1 MNPLTV
7 FLLLLLTL
15 ASKDHAGAQHEV
27 ICQSSIVSAANQSTI
42 WYSPSRR
49 FAFGFFKEGSG
60 FKVGI
65 WLVDDSN
72 DTIVWTANRDEA
84 AVSSAAILQ
93 FTTDGRIM
101 LASPGNENKF
111 ITPEQNE
118 KPKCPS
124 MLDSGNL
131 VIYNEQDEFIWQSFD
146 FPTDTILERQFLHH
160 DKRLYSNLS
169 PTNHSTGRYTLIAQS
184 DGNLVAYPAKAGDTV
199 ESAYWAS
206 DTDMSTPPRSLYLDS
221 SGAFLLVND
230 TDLSAVSMKDLCIII
245 WPPSNSSLQQE
256 NIILRLNLGFDG
268 NLVLYSHSLN
278 TTNKSTTLLW
288 QAIDDLCDVSSFC
301 GVNSYCTRSN
311 NQSLCNCLPGTD
323 KVADFP
329 SGCQRNSTGAVCSGG
344 KENGDIYN
352 FTALKDFSLKDIPYF
367 AKMLGKEECL
377 QSCLQD
383 CDCDA
388 ALFDES
394 QNLCSKH
401 ALPLSYSRIGNTP
414 VSTTA
419 FFKVKK
425 ITGEARD
432 RSVKPPWT
440 LILGLSLG
448 FLAYSSAA
456 VALSGIFIFKSRL
469 MKYKELLD
477 MGRTGLTKEFTLQ
490 VFTYN
495 ELKRATDGFKKELGR
510 GSFGAVYKGTFDNRS
525 FVAVKRL
532 EKVVEEGETQ
542 FKAEMRVIGRTRH
555 KNLVRLLGFCAEGS
569 KRLLVYEYM
578 SHGSLAD
585 LLFRTKG
592 RLDWNERVRIALN
605 IARGMCYLH
614 QGCEAPIIH
623 CDVKPQN
630 ILLDE
635 FWTAKISD
643 FGLAKLLQPDQTRT
657 FTRERGTLGYMAPEW
672 KSKSAITLKVDIYSY
687 GIVLL
692 EIICR
697 RRHIQVNLSRPEET
711 HLPSWAYNCFAARE
725 LDKLMD
731 DDSTDK
737 NAFERMV
744 MVALWC
750 IQDEPALRPS
760 MKDIILMLEGTTD
773 VRIPPC
779 PMS

>member
-1 MNPLTV
+1 MDPNIFMNGLTINV
-7 FLLLLLTL
+7 
-15 ASKDHAGAQHEV
+15 
-27 ICQSSIVSAANQSTI
+27 
-42 WYSPSRR
+42 
-49 FAFGFFKEGSG
+49 
-60 FKVGI
+60 
-65 WLVDDSN
+65 
-72 DTIVWTANRDEA
+72 
-84 AVSSAAILQ
+84 
-93 FTTDGRIM
+93 
-101 LASPGNENKF
+101 
-111 ITPEQNE
+111 
-118 KPKCPS
+118 
-124 MLDSGNL
+124 L
-131 VIYNEQDEFIWQSFD
+131 VISYIYIYDPDCPAVIKLFD
-146 FPTDTILERQFLHH
+146 HII
-160 DKRLYSNLS
+160 SN
-169 PTNHSTGRYTLIAQS
+169 
-184 DGNLVAYPAKAGDTV
+184 K
-199 ESAYWAS
+199 
-206 DTDMSTPPRSLYLDS
+206 
-221 SGAFLLVND
+221 
-230 TDLSAVSMKDLCIII
+230 DLSII
-245 WPPSNSSLQQE
+245 SFNSSLQQD
-256 NIILRLNLGFDG
+256 NVILRLNLGFDG

-278 TTNKSTTLLW
+278 TTNKSTTVVW

-301 GVNSYCTRSN
+301 GVNAYCTRSN
-311 NQSLCNCLPGTD
+311 NQSHCNCLPGTE

-329 SGCQRNSTGAVCSGG
+329 SGCQRNSTGAVCIGG
-344 KENGDIYN
+344 KEYGDIYD
-352 FTALKDFSLKDIPYF
+352 FTALKDLRFKDVPYF

-377 QSCLQD
+377 QSCLED

-388 ALFDES
+388 AFFDES
-394 QNLCSKH
+394 QDLCQKY
-401 ALPLSYSRIGNTP
+401 ALPLSYSRIDSINTN
-414 VSTTA
+414 VSISA

-425 ITGEARD
+425 INGGARD
-432 RSVKPPWT
+432 GYVKPPWT

-448 FLAYSSAA
+448 SFAYSSAA
-456 VALSGIFIFKSRL
+456 LALSGIFIFKFRL
-469 MKYKELLD
+469 MKYKKLLD
-477 MGRTGLTKEFTLQ
+477 TGRTGLTKEFTIG

-495 ELKRATDGFKKELGR
+495 ELKRATNGFKKEKELGK

-532 EKVVEEGETQ
+532 EKVVEEGERE
-542 FKAEMRVIGRTRH
+542 FKAEMRVIGRARH

-592 RLDWNERVRIALN
+592 RLDWNERVRIALDV
-605 IARGMCYLH
+605 ARGICYLH

-623 CDVKPQN
+623 CDIKPQN

-635 FWTAKISD
+635 SWTAKISD

-657 FTRERGTLGYMAPEW
+657 FTGERGTLGYMAPEW
-672 KSKSAITLKVDIYSY
+672 KTKTAITLKVDIYSY

-744 MVALWC
+744 LVALWC

-760 MKDIILMLEGTTD
+760 LKNIISMLEGITD
-773 VRIPPC
+773 VSIPPC

>member
-1 MNPLTV
+1 MSSLTV
-7 FLLLLLTL
+7 FFLLLLTL
-15 ASKDHAGAQHEV
+15 ASKDLAGAQQQV
-27 ICQSSIVSAANQSTI
+27 VCRYSAISASDQSTI
-42 WYSPSRR
+42 WLSPSSR

-72 DTIVWTANRDEA
+72 DTIVWTAQRDDA
-84 AVSSAAILQ
+84 AVSSNAILQ
-93 FTTDGRIM
+93 FTSGRIM

-118 KPKCPS
+118 QPKCPS

-131 VIYNEQDEFIWQSFD
+131 VIYNEQDQVIWRSFD
-146 FPTDTILERQFLHH
+146 FPTDTILEDQFLHH
-160 DKRLYSNLS
+160 DHRLYSNLS
-169 PTNHSTGRYTLIAQS
+169 PTNHSTGRYSLIAQS

-199 ESAYWAS
+199 ESAYWDS
-206 DTDMSTPPRSLYLDS
+206 DTDMTTPPRSLYLNS
-221 SGAFLLVND
+221 SGAFVLVND
-230 TDLSAVSMKDLCIII
+230 TDLSAVSNKDKSIIS
-245 WPPSNSSLQQE
+245 SNSSLQHD
-256 NIILRLNLGFDG
+256 NVILRLNLRFDG

-278 TTNKSTTLLW
+278 TTNKSTTVLW
-288 QAIDDLCDVSSFC
+288 QAIDDLCDVSSSC
-301 GVNSYCTRSN
+301 GVNTYCTRSN
-311 NQSLCNCLPGTD
+311 NQPLCKCLPGTEN
-323 KVADFP
+323 VADFP
-329 SGCQRNSTGAVCSGG
+329 SGCQRNSTGAVCIAG
-344 KENGDIYN
+344 KEYGDIY
-352 FTALKDFSLKDIPYF
+352 DFASLKDLRFKDVPYF

-377 QSCLQD
+377 QSCLED
-383 CDCDA
+383 CDCDV

-394 QNLCSKH
+394 RDLCRKY
-401 ALPLSYSRIGNTP
+401 ALPLSYTRIDNT
-414 VSTTA
+414 SISIIA

-425 ITGEARD
+425 ITGEAGD
-432 RSVKPPWT
+432 GHVKPPWT

-448 FLAYSSAA
+448 FFAYSSAA
-456 VALSGIFIFKSRL
+456 LALSGIFIFKFRL
-469 MKYKELLD
+469 MKYRKLLD
-477 MGRTGLTKEFTLQ
+477 TGRTGLTKEFTIRA
-490 VFTYN
+490 FTYN
-495 ELKRATDGFKKELGR
+495 ELKRATNGFKKERELGK

-532 EKVVEEGETQ
+532 EKVVEEGERE
-542 FKAEMRVIGRTRH
+542 FKAEVRVIGRTRH

-569 KRLLVYEYM
+569 KRILVYEYM

-592 RLDWNERVRIALN
+592 RLDWNERVRIALDV
-605 IARGMCYLH
+605 ARGICYLH

-623 CDVKPQN
+623 CDIKPQN

-635 FWTAKISD
+635 SWTAKISD

-657 FTRERGTLGYMAPEW
+657 FTGERGTLGYMAPEW
-672 KSKSAITLKVDIYSY
+672 KTKTAITLKVDIYSY

-760 MKDIILMLEGTTD
+760 MKNIISMLEGITD
-773 VRIPPC
+773 VSIPPC
-779 PMS
+779 PVS